1 MIKFFRKIR
10 YNLMS
15 ENKTGKYFK
24 YAIGEIVLVVIGI
37 LIALSINNWNE
48 QRKTKISEISYIESI
63 KIDLIGDTE
72 TINFIVENTKK
83 RIAANELIM
92 EQLRSFDTIT
102 DSRPLY
108 KLMRDNVGF
117 IDLKV
122 QDHTIETLK
131 NSGNIEIINSKPIRG
146 ALQTYYDTV
155 EIIYIQQSIMNKST
169 AESERAKFFNYLESE
184 KGILNN
190 TKVPFDD
197 RAKANLPDAYAFLNH
212 WVSNLKT
219 YVNLLNNLNN
229 RNLQLIESIQSD
241 YPNKVEQ

>member
-83 RIAANELIM
+83 RIAANELIL

>member
-1 MIKFFRKIR
+1 
-10 YNLMS
+10 MS

-83 RIAANELIM
+83 RIAANELIL